1 MDIENTKRAL
11 EDCMS
16 YNYNIESLRKE
27 LHTVTNHVFKDKI
40 SAEIEALTEKTMN
53 IRCKI
58 DELKGTNV
66 RLVMRM
72 RYMNLMSFKDI
83 AKNLKITYQ
92 WVNKLHNDGI
102 EQLSKML

>member
-27 LHTVTNHVFKDKI
+27 LQITRSPKIKDKI
-40 SAEIEALTEKTMN
+40 SAEIEHLTEKAMN
-53 IRCKI
+53 VRCKM
-58 DELKGTNV
+58 DELKGNNV

-83 AKNLKITYQ
+83 AKNLHITYQ

-102 EQLSKML
+102 EQLSKIL